1 MGNAIGASTDSTNR
15 TDNGVYTNDSN
26 KTRNRYGTVTVTSTT
41 TGITTGITIIIILLL
56 ISLLTLLI

>member
-15 TDNGVYTNDSN
+15 TDNGVYTNDIN

-41 TGITTGITIIIILLL
+41 TGITIIIILLL